1 MKRIKSIYRFLV
13 LTGCIVMTSC
23 SNYLDIQPVGKVI
36 PNTLEEYRALMT
48 TAYSKDLLDRSVCDM
63 RTKDITVKKDNID
76 QNNYGDIEK
85 WINNS
90 TSAREFGWLD
100 YYENIY

>member
-48 TAYSKDLLDRSVCDM
+48 TASVSYTHLTLP
-63 RTKDITVKKDNID
+63 TK
-76 QNNYGDIEK
+76 
-85 WINNS
+85 
-90 TSAREFGWLD
+90 A
-100 YYENIY
+100 

>member
-48 TAYSKDLLDRSVCDM
+48 TAYSQDLLDRSVCDM
-63 RTKDITVKKDNID
+63 RTKDITIKKDNID

-85 WINNS
+85 WIKQ
-90 TSAREFGWLD
+90 
-100 YYENIY
+100 